1 MRLTNSNMST
11 VLNTPA
17 RAIPMLNKTLRLS
30 VFITLLAFFA
40 CGDDDNGSNPKTK
53 ADLCV
58 MAKSAN
64 SGKPIDGTYIVAFAN
79 DQAPGGRSARAAAR
93 VLASHRLAE
102 DKIVGEANG
111 ELLHYIMKLSAD
123 EALELKRDPS
133 VMLVEQDRVISI
145 CACFTVIAPRLVT
158 WNVDKVG
165 YGDGT
170 GKTAWIMDTGIDFD
184 HPDLTVDQSRSRAFV
199 DGETSAD
206 DDNGHGT
213 HVAGIIGAKN
223 NTIGTLGVASGATLV
238 ALKILDDHGDGR
250 LSTAL
255 KALTYVRS
263 NAKAGDVVN
272 ISMGLEEVSEILE
285 TEIRGVANKGI
296 FVAIAAG
303 NRSTT
308 ASSFSPGRTNG
319 KNIYTVTAVD
329 SLNHFASFSN
339 YGNDAVDFAAPG
351 VRIVSTY
358 RNGQYAILSGTSMA
372 TPHVAGLLLINN
384 GVVNSDGV
392 AEDDPD
398 GVADPLAH
406 K

>member
-1 MRLTNSNMST
+1 MST